1 MEKIFPH
8 RSVLGEII
16 RINNSVSFF
25 WDEEKDKIS
34 KCIVE
39 KPKMVPT
46 LTSKLG
52 GFNLQIEEEKI
63 F

>member
-1 MEKIFPH
+1 MGSQEGCFYL
-8 RSVLGEII
+8 VLC
-16 RINNSVSFF
+16 VFF